1 MQNHSHANS
10 LTSYE
15 TLTKFGHGNV
25 KESETEDDK
34 VAQSGGLE
42 INKDMIFLTPKVNH
56 AKKRI

>member
-34 VAQSGGLE
+34 KSQSRGL
-42 INKDMIFLTPKVNH
+42 
-56 AKKRI
+56 